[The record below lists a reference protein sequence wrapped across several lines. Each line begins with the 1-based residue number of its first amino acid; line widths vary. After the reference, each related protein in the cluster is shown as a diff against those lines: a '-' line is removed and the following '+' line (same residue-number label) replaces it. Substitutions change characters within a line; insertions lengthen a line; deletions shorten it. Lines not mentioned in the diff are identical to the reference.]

1 MDNFTLELNHSN
13 GLALSEQIRLGIGTA
28 IREGRLYSGARLPS
42 WRDLAAQLGVSRG
55 TVRTA
60 YERLID
66 EQLIVSRGAAGTF
79 VNEQILPVA
88 PVEINTRALRSPLP
102 NFFLEFD
109 VVPMPFQMGVPAYD
123 AFPYKTWSRTLHWAA
138 RTAAERPTN
147 YPDPRGEYALRREIA
162 AYLSVSRGLTCVPS
176 QVLITSGYTGA
187 LGLAINALKLWNTE
201 AWVEEPGFPL
211 TRIALSMANVKTVS
225 VPVDDQGLIVSAGI
239 HAAPS
244 AAFAIVTA
252 GQQAPLGMTLSLARR
267 HELLEWANSSNA
279 WIIEDDYLS
288 ELQLMGRAAPA
299 LASLDKNSRVI
310 HIGTFSKTITP
321 SLRLGFMVVPLA
333 VANYFGDVAAALN
346 PVSNIVTQFA
356 VAEFMRSGQYL
367 RHLRRMKRLYGARSE
382 ALRKLLNQNNLVAD
396 AMAGLAIH
404 LHLPSGVRDTDLAK
418 KCLEHGLAP
427 APLSVWYENS
437 THAKTRLLLGVTNL
451 QDAEL
456 EKYCAQLAMII
467 RGIAEE

>member
-1 MDNFTLELNHSN
+1 
-13 GLALSEQIRLGIGTA
+13 
-28 IREGRLYSGARLPS
+28 
-42 WRDLAAQLGVSRG
+42 
-55 TVRTA
+55 
-60 YERLID
+60 
-66 EQLIVSRGAAGTF
+66 
-79 VNEQILPVA
+79 
-88 PVEINTRALRSPLP
+88 
-102 NFFLEFD
+102 
-109 VVPMPFQMGVPAYD
+109 
-123 AFPYKTWSRTLHWAA
+123 
-138 RTAAERPTN
+138 
-147 YPDPRGEYALRREIA
+147 
-162 AYLSVSRGLTCVPS
+162 
-176 QVLITSGYTGA
+176 
-187 LGLAINALKLWNTE
+187 
-201 AWVEEPGFPL
+201 
-211 TRIALSMANVKTVS
+211 
-225 VPVDDQGLIVSAGI
+225 
-239 HAAPS
+239 
-244 AAFAIVTA
+244 
-252 GQQAPLGMTLSLARR
+252 
-267 HELLEWANSSNA
+267 
-279 WIIEDDYLS
+279 
-288 ELQLMGRAAPA
+288 
-299 LASLDKNSRVI
+299 
-310 HIGTFSKTITP
+310 
-321 SLRLGFMVVPLA
+321 MVVPLA